1 MIRILIAE
9 DQRLV
14 NDALA
19 QLLDMETDITV
30 VAQAT
35 DGSEACELARRLQ
48 PDVALLD
55 IEMPRKSGLEV
66 ISELAHDVP
75 ACRCLIV
82 TTFARSGY
90 LERAVQNGA
99 WGYILKDAKI
109 EEVAAAIRSVHAGQR
124 VMAHDLLVAA
134 VAQKNPL
141 SERDIAILKRIEN
154 GHSTR
159 EIAASLFVTEGT
171 VRNYLSEIL
180 SKLGATSRQE
190 AVRVAQDAGW
200 L

>member
-90 LERAVQNGA
+90 LER
-99 WGYILKDAKI
+99 
-109 EEVAAAIRSVHAGQR
+109 
-124 VMAHDLLVAA
+124 
-134 VAQKNPL
+134 
-141 SERDIAILKRIEN
+141 IEN